1 MPSWEE
7 IKAVLDSPYVPADKK
22 NRMMDAYDRDTFNF
36 NDEQEEYAKKYLEGY
51 AEGDNSGWKP
61 GFGDHGLQS
70 AYDDAK
76 ADMDAGRAEEKQGTD
91 AKDKASAA
99 LAALSPPASGGTGT
113 RNSND
118 VLDLGRP
125 ACDFFCQWID
135 QIWNKRPSG
144 GTLDYMK
151 EIWGRYNRDRN
162 IDFAKL
168 LADTE
173 DLTAAHKVND
183 ETIGTAKTEL
193 NTLFTEWKGEG
204 ATAARVK
211 FEEKIEP
218 EHRKLQEHIDG
229 AAKLVPQVTSAVF
242 DAVVTKV
249 DSVLGLYRTTV
260 AHAPLEMANKVVKIA
275 RKETDKKSDLLDVAG
290 WVDSVCGSDLSARLQ
305 SDDCALNDEN
315 RDYAYDLCAKWVAG
329 SFTPEFQ
336 GLLDAFNGYCETAQS
351 TIEQQWDALT
361 GYLNGY
367 HNEFTEPA
375 ATGQATPPARTGGG
389 GGVTPAAN
397 GSGSGSLPAANG
409 SGGGSAMPS
418 VPPPS
423 AEGTEDPA
431 TVAEAV
437 KKESG
442 EGTNPFTGKP
452 LEIDPAT
459 GQPYPIDPATGQAV
473 KDAGHP
479 ERLTVRQGDNEIEMS
494 EPAKDGTME
503 IKIDDGHGGTRDF
516 KLDWDGG
523 PGQDTAG
530 VVASPSGE
538 KVYTPGPDGKIH
550 IQDGGLTITA
560 ERPSG
565 PDSATAVT
573 VDDGTGRPATYTL
586 GRDVHGP
593 QEEQPPTAEAGA
605 HQAVPGTPQAS
616 GFTAPG
622 GIDIDH
628 ATASGTQASEVD
640 GSSSEMDTPP
650 APEGADADQR
660 TTAASF
666 IDGCAADVPSGAG
679 IVSGTLGDAGALE
692 GGAQAGLFLPQPVEA
707 AVGVAPEPIS
717 GQQAPVDH
725 RAAIGGSGFG
735 GGGMSPA
742 MGGMLGFADLG
753 EEPERSARAYR
764 VDGGIFDTNGAGG
777 RISGSLDDDDR
788 EVRF

>member
-1 MPSWEE
+1 MPSWDE
-7 IKAVLDSPYVPADKK
+7 IKAVLDSPYVSADKK
-22 NRMMDAYDRDTFNF
+22 NRMMEAYDRDTFNF

-51 AEGDNSGWKP
+51 AEGDSPGWKP
-61 GFGDHGLQS
+61 GFGDHGLRS

-118 VLDLGRP
+118 VLDQGKP
-125 ACDFFCQWID
+125 ACDFLCQWID

-144 GTLDYMK
+144 GSLDYMK

-162 IDFAKL
+162 IDFSKL
-168 LADTE
+168 LADAD

-183 ETIGTAKTEL
+183 ETMGTAKSEL

-218 EHRKLQEHIDG
+218 DHRKLQDHIDG
-229 AAKLVPQVTSAVF
+229 AAKLVPQVAGALF
-242 DAVVTKV
+242 DAVRTKV

-260 AHAPLEMANKVVKIA
+260 AHAPLEMADKVVKIA

-290 WVDSVCGSDLSARLQ
+290 WVDGVCGSDLAARLQ

-351 TIEQQWDALT
+351 TIEQQLDALT

-375 ATGQATPPARTGGG
+375 APGPAAPPARTGDGG
-389 GGVTPAAN
+389 GAMPAVD
-397 GSGSGSLPAANG
+397 GSGGGSLPAAG
-409 SGGGSAMPS
+409 GAGGGSAMPS
-418 VPPPS
+418 VSPP
-423 AEGTEDPA
+423 ATEGMEDPA

-437 KKESG
+437 KKEAG
-442 EGTNPFTGKP
+442 EGTDPFTGRP

-459 GQPYPIDPATGQAV
+459 GQPYPFDPATGQAV
-473 KDAGHP
+473 KEAAHP
-479 ERLTVRQGDNEIEMS
+479 ETLTVRQGDNEIEMS

-503 IKIDDGHGGTRDF
+503 IKIDDGHGGARDF
-516 KLDWDGG
+516 KLDWDVST
-523 PGQDTAG
+523 GQHSAG
-530 VVASPSGE
+530 EVASPSGE

-550 IQDGGLTITA
+550 IEYGGLTITA
-560 ERPSG
+560 ERQAG

-573 VDDGTGRPATYTL
+573 VDDGTGKTATYTL

-593 QEEQPPTAEAGA
+593 QEEPSTTEAGA
-605 HQAVPGTPQAS
+605 HQAVPGVQQAS

-640 GSSSEMDTPP
+640 TRSSEVDDQS
-650 APEGADADQR
+650 AAEGAGGEQR
-660 TTAASF
+660 TTAAGF
-666 IDGCAADVPSGAG
+666 IDDAAAGVPSDAG
-679 IVSGTLGDAGALE
+679 IVSGTLGDARALE
-692 GGAQAGLFLPQPVEA
+692 DGAQAGLFLPQPVEA
-707 AVGVAPEPIS
+707 AVGVAPEPVS
-717 GQQAPVDH
+717 GLQAPADH
-725 RAAIGGSGFG
+725 QAAIGGSGFG
-735 GGGMSPA
+735 DGGMSPA
-742 MGGMLGFADLG
+742 MGGMLGFADIG
-753 EEPERSARAYR
+753 DEPERSSRAYR
-764 VDGGIFDTNGAGG
+764 VDGGIFDTSGAGG
-777 RISGSLDDDDR
+777 RISGSLDDEDR